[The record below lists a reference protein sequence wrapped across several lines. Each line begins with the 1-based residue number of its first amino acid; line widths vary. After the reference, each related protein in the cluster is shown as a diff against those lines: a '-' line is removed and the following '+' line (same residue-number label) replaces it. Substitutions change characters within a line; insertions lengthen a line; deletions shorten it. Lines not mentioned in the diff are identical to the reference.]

1 MNKTTR
7 QCVVTDDACLI
18 ATLSA
23 PMHPRDWVM
32 AQTALSAATRDALS
46 VLVSAYGGLQQ
57 RNGQFYIVE
66 SRVAPHLRTKFRTFK
81 NYLTKLRKLGLLE
94 IIVRGPNQF
103 GPRTTWRMRL
113 DVVRQS
119 RQLALALQD
128 AAQSQNTTTDD
139 AFDTANPSAGETHG
153 TVEVAMPDDAP
164 VQDAYLTVVPEQV
177 YYSEDA
183 TRMIVEHFSAG
194 DSNSDQMV
202 AMARVLGMQGSALMS
217 MYRTANEKR
226 RTEGIDPVSRV
237 EFLAEQGVVIEDDSL
252 VSAVFGEIEKWPDPE
267 LQASVSSPERLKPP
281 PAAQEEI
288 VSAEVLPEPESDSLD
303 DPVALVSMIEATL
316 DEMGE
321 NRLQRWHRRS
331 LSGAEELWRSA
342 NDGQPVPE
350 SIVTAAVR
358 RIDLRPS
365 KPENFAA
372 YLSGTVVSM
381 IKQRDDGRQVSSDKL
396 KDYLRRRGQ
405 RESRY

>member
-1 MNKTTR
+1 MNETIR
-7 QCVVTDDACLI
+7 QCVVTDEACLI
-18 ATLSA
+18 TSLSA

-94 IIVRGPNQF
+94 IIIRGPNQF
-103 GPRTTWRMRL
+103 GPRTVWRMRL

-128 AAQSQNTTTDD
+128 AAQPQNATAGD
-139 AFDTANPSAGETHG
+139 AFDTAKPSAGETHG
-153 TVEVAMPDDAP
+153 AVEVAMPGDAP
-164 VQDAYLTVVPEQV
+164 VQDAHLTAVPEHV

-194 DSNSDQMV
+194 DSNTDQMV

-226 RTEGIDPVSRV
+226 RVEGIGPVSRV

-252 VSAVFGEIEKWPDPE
+252 VSAVFGEIEKWPAPE
-267 LQASVSSPERLKPP
+267 LQAGVCSPERVKRP
-281 PAAQEEI
+281 PAAREEI
-288 VSAEVLPEPESDSLD
+288 ASAEGLLEQENDSLD
-303 DPVALVSMIEATL
+303 DPAALVSMIEATL

-331 LSGAEELWRSA
+331 LSGAEKLWRSA

-358 RIDLRPS
+358 RIGLRPS